1 MKMLPH
7 PAGGDGRGW
16 CRSRLR
22 SRRGVE
28 GGAAEGCTD
37 AGKDCHALVDDA
49 DPGVS
54 GTSRWY
60 INTDREGDGDVA
72 NTQRHTTPRG
82 RAPLQGPL
90 ADGPACARPELRPA
104 ALP

>member
-1 MKMLPH
+1 M
-7 PAGGDGRGW
+7 
-16 CRSRLR
+16 
-22 SRRGVE
+22 E
-28 GGAAEGCTD
+28 GGGAEGCTD
-37 AGKDCHALVDDA
+37 AGKDCDALVYNA
-49 DPGVS
+49 NPGVS
-54 GTSRWY
+54 GSSMWS

-90 ADGPACARPELRPA
+90 ADDPACARPELRPA